1 MILMNKVRGFTLIE
15 LMIVV
20 AIVAILSAIAIP
32 AYTEYVQRGRRAEA
46 RSALQ
51 QAALW
56 MERAQTATGSYPLTA
71 AFPTS
76 LSNVPSN
83 QYTVTLDSVGGLVYT
98 LSATPQNAQ
107 VGDGCGTFTLTSV
120 GGRGVTGNTGTWD
133 AIQCWQR

>member
-1 MILMNKVRGFTLIE
+1 MNKVRGFTLIE

-71 AFPTS
+71 AFPPS

-83 QYTVTLDSVGGLVYT
+83 QYTISLASVGGLVYI

-107 VGDGCGTFTLTSV
+107 VGDACGIFTLTSV

>member
-1 MILMNKVRGFTLIE
+1 MRKTRGFTLIE

-32 AYTEYVQRGRRAEA
+32 SYTQYVQRGRRAEA

-71 AFPTS
+71 AFPLS

-83 QYTVTLDSVGGLVYT
+83 QYTITLVSVGGLVYT
-98 LSATPQNAQ
+98 LSAAPIGSQAS
-107 VGDGCGTFTLTSV
+107 DGCGTFTLTNV
-120 GGRGVTGNTGTWD
+120 GVRGVTGNTGTWD

>member
-1 MILMNKVRGFTLIE
+1 MLSMNKARGFTLIE
-15 LMIVV
+15 LMVVV

-71 AFPTS
+71 AFPPS

-83 QYTVTLDSVGGLVYT
+83 QYMVTLVSAGGLVYT
-98 LSATPQNAQ
+98 LNAIPQNAQ
-107 VGDGCGTFTLTSV
+107 IGDGCGTFTLTSV
-120 GGRGVTGNTGTWD
+120 GGKGVTGNTGSWD
-133 AIQCWQR
+133 AVQCWQR

>member
-1 MILMNKVRGFTLIE
+1 MKHTKGFTLIE

-20 AIVAILSAIAIP
+20 AIVAILTAIAVP
-32 AYTEYVQRGRRAEA
+32 SYTQYVQRGRRAEA

-71 AFPTS
+71 AFPPS

-83 QYTVTLDSVGGLVYT
+83 QYTITLVSVGGLVYT
-98 LSATPQNAQ
+98 LSATPIGSQAS
-107 VGDGCGTFTLTSV
+107 DGCGTLTLTDV

>member
-1 MILMNKVRGFTLIE
+1 MNKIRGFTLIE

-32 AYTEYVQRGRRAEA
+32 SYTQYVQRGRRAEA

-71 AFPTS
+71 AFPGS
-76 LSNVPSN
+76 LSNVPSG
-83 QYTVTLDSVGGLVYT
+83 QYTITLASIDGVVYT
-98 LSATPQNAQ
+98 LSATPTGAQ
-107 VGDGCGTFTLTSV
+107 ASDGCGTFTLTGI

-133 AIQCWQR
+133 ATQCWQR